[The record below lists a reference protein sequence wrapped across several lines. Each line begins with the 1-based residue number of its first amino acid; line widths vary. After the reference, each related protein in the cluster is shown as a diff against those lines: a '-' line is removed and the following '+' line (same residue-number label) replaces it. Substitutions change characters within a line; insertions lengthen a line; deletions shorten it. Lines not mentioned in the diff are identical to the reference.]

1 MSGTPPAGSSARLA
15 DLETYTD
22 LRLDGGVLPGVRGA
36 SIVGGRLRGVSLAGE
51 TFRLLHLARVHL
63 EECDL
68 SNSEWEL
75 PLLEEVQLSGCRLT
89 GFRIK
94 GGKGIE
100 LKLRECH
107 GRYAQFEGA
116 ELKDSRFEHCQL
128 GESSFLGCALDR
140 AVFAEC
146 DLRGTVMSGV
156 RLRGAD
162 LRGCQIDGIRA
173 TLDDLAG
180 VTLDP
185 RQAAAILYGHA
196 GITVLEPGEEAPA
209 APGRG

>member
-1 MSGTPPAGSSARLA
+1 
-15 DLETYTD
+15 
-22 LRLDGGVLPGVRGA
+22 VV
-36 SIVGGRLRGVSLAGE
+36 
-51 TFRLLHLARVHL
+51 L

-68 SNSEWEL
+68 SNCEWEL
-75 PLLEEVQLSGCRLT
+75 PRLDEVELSGCRLT

-107 GRYAQFEGA
+107 GRYAQFDNVV
-116 ELKDSRFEHCQL
+116 LKEARFERCQL
-128 GESSFLGCALDR
+128 GESSFIGCALDR

-146 DLRGTVMSGV
+146 DLRGAVLSGV

-162 LRGCQIDGIRA
+162 LRGSQIDGIRA

-180 VTLDP
+180 STLDP
-185 RQAAAILYGHA
+185 RQAAAILHGHA
-196 GITVLEPGEEAPA
+196 NIRVAELGDETVGE
-209 APGRG
+209 

>member
-1 MSGTPPAGSSARLA
+1 V

-22 LRLDGGVLPGVRGA
+22 LRLDGGELPGVRGA
-36 SIVGGRLRGVSLAGE
+36 SIDGGRLRGVSLADQS
-51 TFRLLHLARVHL
+51 FRLFHLERVVL

-68 SNSEWEL
+68 SNCEWEL
-75 PLLEEVQLSGCRLT
+75 PLLEEVELSGCRMT
-89 GFRIK
+89 GFRIR

-107 GRYAQFEGA
+107 GRYAQFDGV
-116 ELKDSRFEHCQL
+116 ELKESHFERCQL
-128 GESSFLGCALDR
+128 GESSFLRCALDR
-140 AVFAEC
+140 AVFLDC
-146 DLRGTVMSGV
+146 DLRGAVMSGV
-156 RLRGAD
+156 RLKGAD

-173 TLDDLAG
+173 SLDDLAG

-196 GITVLEPGEEAPA
+196 GITVLEPGESPLPIDGE
-209 APGRG
+209 G

>member
-1 MSGTPPAGSSARLA
+1 M
-15 DLETYTD
+15 DLESYTD
-22 LRLDGGVLPGVRGA
+22 LRLDGGELLGVRGT
-36 SIVGGRLRGVSLAGE
+36 SVLGGRFRGVSLAGQS
-51 TFRLLHLARVHL
+51 FRLLHLEGVVL

-68 SNSEWEL
+68 SNCEWEL
-75 PLLEEVQLSGCRLT
+75 PLLEEVELSGCRLT

-94 GGKGIE
+94 GGKGID

-107 GRYAQFEGA
+107 GRYAQFEGV
-116 ELKDSRFEHCQL
+116 ELKDSRFERCQL
-128 GESSFLGCALDR
+128 GESSFVGCPLDR
-140 AVFAEC
+140 AVFEEC

-156 RLRGAD
+156 RLNGAD

-185 RQAAAILYGHA
+185 RQAAAILHGHA
-196 GITVLEPGEEAPA
+196 SITVLEPGENSERE
-209 APGRG
+209 G